1 MKGVTGLSE
10 YRLPYLQEADT
21 VSLGRKIGALLF
33 PGAFIALYGDLG
45 SGKTT
50 FTRALAAGLGI
61 QDNIC
66 SPSYN
71 ILAEYGE
78 GRLPL
83 YHFDAYRLED
93 VSELMEIGFV
103 DYCYGGGVVVMEWA
117 NKVSK
122 ALPRDRLDIHIIGSG
137 TQFRTMLFTPHGSSY
152 TDILKE
158 TVI

>member
-1 MKGVTGLSE
+1 MPE
-10 YRLPYLQEADT
+10 YRLPYLQEHDT

-45 SGKTT
+45 TGKTT
-50 FTRALAAGLGI
+50 FTRALAEGLGI
-61 QDNIC
+61 QGQIC

-71 ILAEYGE
+71 ILMEHEG

-83 YHFDAYRLED
+83 YHFDAYRLE
-93 VSELMEIGFV
+93 SPAELVDIGYI
-103 DYCYGGGVVVMEWA
+103 DYCYKSGVVIMEWA
-117 NKVSK
+117 DKVAES
-122 ALPRDRLDIHIIGSG
+122 LPRDRLDIHIMGSG
-137 TQFRTMLFTPHGSSY
+137 SQFRTMVFIPHGSSY

>member
-1 MKGVTGLSE
+1 MPE
-10 YRLPYLQEADT
+10 YRLPYQQEFDMI
-21 VSLGRKIGALLF
+21 SLGKRIGSMLF

-50 FTRALAAGLGI
+50 FTRALAKGLGI
-61 QDNIC
+61 TEDIT

-71 ILAEYGE
+71 IVNEHEG

-83 YHFDAYRLED
+83 FHFDAYRLK
-93 VSELMEIGFV
+93 SSFELIDIGYA
-103 DYCYGGGVVVMEWA
+103 DYCYRDGVVIMEWA
-117 NKVSK
+117 DRVFD
-122 ALPRDRLDIHIIGSG
+122 ALPKDRLDIQIIGSG
-137 TQFRTMLFTPHGSSY
+137 TASRTMIFIPHGSSY

>member
-1 MKGVTGLSE
+1 MPE

-21 VSLGRKIGALLF
+21 ISLGKKIGALLF

-50 FTRALAAGLGI
+50 FTRALASGLGI
-61 QDNIC
+61 QEEIC

-71 ILAEYGE
+71 ILLEHE
-78 GRLPL
+78 GGKLPL
-83 YHFDAYRLED
+83 YHFDAYRLENPH
-93 VSELMEIGFV
+93 ELIDIGYI
-103 DYCYGGGVVVMEWA
+103 DYCYKGGVVVMEWA
-117 NKVSK
+117 DKVK
-122 ALPRDRLDIHIIGSG
+122 ASLPRDRLDIHIVGNG
-137 TQFRTMLFTPHGSSY
+137 NAYRAMVFVPHGSLY